1 MPRDDDARKVVR
13 GSEAVRSAAR
23 RILSG
28 DESVSAA
35 NVLESAILVD
45 HPDDDDLDEL
55 VFALGTYRPG
65 GGREYSDV
73 DELRVAILDA
83 LGAPDHPSGGA

>member
-1 MPRDDDARKVVR
+1 MPRDDDAGRVVR

-23 RILSG
+23 RILAG
-28 DESVSAA
+28 DESVRAA

-55 VFALGTYRPG
+55 VYALSAYSPG
-65 GGREYSDV
+65 GGREYYGV
-73 DELRVAILDA
+73 DQLRAAILEA
-83 LGAPDHPSGGA
+83 LGAPDRPSGGT